1 MLLIS
6 IIIPIYNVEAYLER
20 CFDSIRRQISNNFEV
35 ICIDDGSKDKSGE
48 ICNKYAKIDSRFK
61 VFHKNNG
68 GVSSARNFGMKM
80 ASGKYL
86 AWIDPD
92 DYISD
97 SWYTELEEYLL
108 QDIDFIFFD
117 YILLKNNKKI
127 VKKFAETSK
136 KVEKFI
142 LLDEITLEENIQN
155 QLWRTIYKKN
165 LMKDI
170 IFPENICLMEDYAV
184 LHKIIYNADKIF
196 YLSANLYYYI
206 IRDNSITMIRD
217 IVKDR
222 NGYLIAKERYIFL
235 KKYNIT
241 VTKIGYLKKA
251 ITFLVKYCELDKNLK
266 MKYRNDYLDARKDI
280 RHNILYILKNKDVKF
295 MFKLKE
301 LICFFYLE
309 KIIYKIYTILK

>member
-155 QLWRTIYKKN
+155 
-165 LMKDI
+165 
-170 IFPENICLMEDYAV
+170 
-184 LHKIIYNADKIF
+184 
-196 YLSANLYYYI
+196 
-206 IRDNSITMIRD
+206 
-217 IVKDR
+217 
-222 NGYLIAKERYIFL
+222 
-235 KKYNIT
+235 
-241 VTKIGYLKKA
+241 
-251 ITFLVKYCELDKNLK
+251 
-266 MKYRNDYLDARKDI
+266 
-280 RHNILYILKNKDVKF
+280 
-295 MFKLKE
+295 
-301 LICFFYLE
+301 
-309 KIIYKIYTILK
+309 